1 MKTRIFLIAMLL
13 SVAPFLQS
21 AKAPDQQQVFQKL
34 VWIDYCGNVSAG
46 CSGGPL
52 VVKIASNGT
61 TAYLVQVTSG
71 GIAVPFYVHSIVPT
85 FGPNVFAVNFD
96 YQCPGEAWQNY
107 NGGAYTLECQ

>member
-13 SVAPFLQS
+13 SVTPFLQS
-21 AKAPDQQQVFQKL
+21 AKAPEHQQVSKKM

-52 VVKIASNGT
+52 VVKIASDGT
-61 TAYLVQVTSG
+61 TAYLLQVTSG
-71 GIAVPFYVHSIVPT
+71 GSSVPFIVHSVVPT

-96 YQCPGEAWQNY
+96 YQCPGSSWQEY
-107 NGGAYTLECQ
+107 DGGAYTLECQ